1 MGPFAMVA
9 VALQII
15 FWFSLLAVAAVF
27 VAALIRG
34 VFEAITNEYWT
45 RGSLKDFYHLPHNGS
60 ARLGPGTCPA
70 ISRHRLAGLFFSTP
84 DRSTSSKTC

>member
-34 VFEAITNEYWT
+34 AFEAISDHKRILDARIAQGFLSPSPQWERAT
-45 RGSLKDFYHLPHNGS
+45 RARHLPSH
-60 ARLGPGTCPA
+60 
-70 ISRHRLAGLFFSTP
+70 
-84 DRSTSSKTC
+84 